1 MPTQSPVS
9 IAFLRDDALT
19 GIDGKIV
26 RYRRKGVF
34 KTTEAGAPTKSIA
47 ATVLMPGMDRILENG
62 ITPCGG

>member
-1 MPTQSPVS
+1 
-9 IAFLRDDALT
+9 LRNDALT